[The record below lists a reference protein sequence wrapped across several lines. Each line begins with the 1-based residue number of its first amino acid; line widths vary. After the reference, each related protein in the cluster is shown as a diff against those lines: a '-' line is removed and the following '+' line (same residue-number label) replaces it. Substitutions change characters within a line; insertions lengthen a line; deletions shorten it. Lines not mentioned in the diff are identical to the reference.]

1 MVVSLLISVMRT
13 ELRKGSL
20 FLTTE
25 PSLQTYISFSPYN
38 IDTVS
43 RKVLPYCLVMA
54 IKYLFT
60 KFILR
65 DNAMQ
70 QIINR
75 GILVK
80 ENTEF

>member
-1 MVVSLLISVMRT
+1 MSVLRT
-13 ELRKGSL
+13 ELWKSSL

-25 PSLQTYISFSPYN
+25 PSLQTCVSFSPYN
-38 IDTVS
+38 ADTVS

-65 DNAMQ
+65 ANTMQ

-75 GILVK
+75 GVLVK